1 MLNYIIESSGFTRI
15 IILIVFATSVHL
27 LIRIIRKIGK
37 KLVDIQRRSPLS
49 KVNTLISLIMSALIF
64 LIYFLAFGFILKEF
78 KISLKAYLAS
88 ASIIGLAVGFGFQGF
103 VQDIVTGLT
112 IVLSNL
118 FDIGD
123 MVEISG
129 QTGIIKEFGIRFT
142 VMTNYLGADI
152 YIPNRMITNVIN
164 YPRGYVRGI
173 AEIQLLRN
181 NDLPDEIERIVEQ
194 IAKAAYER
202 FAGICILEPSVE
214 SKYRT
219 VLGNE
224 YLRIK
229 FRIWPGQGAPLEN
242 YFKREVIE
250 SIKKINENFED
261 WMVTFNYEVEKKS
274 EDS

>member
-1 MLNYIIESSGFTRI
+1 MLNYFIESSGFVRI
-15 IILIVFATSVHL
+15 LLLIVFAASVHL
-27 LIRIIRKIGK
+27 FIRVLRKIGK
-37 KLVDIQRRSPLS
+37 KLIDIRRRSPLT
-49 KVNTLISLIMSALIF
+49 KVDTLISLVMSALIF
-64 LIYFLAFGFILKEF
+64 IIYFLAIGFILKEF
-78 KISLKAYLAS
+78 NISLRAYLAS

-112 IVLSNL
+112 IALSNL

-173 AEIQLLRN
+173 AEIQLLRETV
-181 NDLPDEIERIVEQ
+181 LSDEIERRVET
-194 IAKAAYER
+194 IAQAAYER
-202 FAGICILEPSVE
+202 FAGICIMEPSVE

-250 SIKKINENFED
+250 SIKKIDANFED
-261 WMVTFNYEVEKKS
+261 WMVTFNYEVEKKL
-274 EDS
+274 